1 MDQRRLDHDR
11 HRIREPVM
19 RIALIILM
27 MLAAVGTAHAFLLIG
42 KVGSTTTSCA
52 FHLTGNAHLTGNSN
66 LRCGP

>member
-1 MDQRRLDHDR
+1 
-11 HRIREPVM
+11 M

-42 KVGSTTTSCA
+42 TGTSSPVTSCA
-52 FHLTGNAHLTGNSN
+52 FHLTGNAHLTGTSN